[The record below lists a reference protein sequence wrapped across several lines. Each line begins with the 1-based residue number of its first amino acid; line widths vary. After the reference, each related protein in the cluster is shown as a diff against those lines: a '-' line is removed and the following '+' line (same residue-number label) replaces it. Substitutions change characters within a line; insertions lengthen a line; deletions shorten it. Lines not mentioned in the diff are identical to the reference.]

1 MANEKPDR
9 GPSFTWTFPLV
20 RRFQARDGILSLGAK
35 VISNNRLQSSDE
47 STDKSYENSE
57 SSETEND
64 SKSQN
69 DVLDEIEDSI
79 DNLKDDDI
87 DFSQDGEGET
97 VTIEIT
103 EDGFEPEEVDV
114 NTGDTVKWINQT
126 DTQSKISSINENEL
140 RSDMLDPGDEY
151 EETLYANV
159 EIEYRDSISSNENTG
174 TVTVGDPDSEIDV
187 NPIPLTENESDDT
200 RSMSQAA
207 NDKTDLDIGF

>member
-97 VTIEIT
+97 VTIQIT